1 MASRA
6 RLGLPLSVVV
16 AALLGSPVAQA
27 QTVTAT
33 AQPYPERFENGVD
46 LGQSTRPINLNPFGV
61 NYEDCIGNMVLQFNL
76 ALNGFTG
83 AQNMQ
88 IWATANGDCTATTSR
103 AIGSTAPT
111 CWQLEGALTIPVIG
125 ILTTRSFNVRVQ
137 DLVGPQNAPP
147 NPPVVVNEG
156 ASACSAQTT
165 FAAVPIT
172 VWFLPL
178 DLQGNSI
185 GTPFSQTISADLV
198 GPPPPI
204 GVSETV
210 GDTLFNVI
218 WTPNTDADTTGYDIF
233 MDAPASTDSGAPV
246 SDASA
251 STLILYCPDASTSTT
266 ASSGTVDTSGSTSS
280 AGSSGTVDTSGA
292 SGTSTGS
299 SGTVD
304 TSGATSGTST
314 GSSGTVAFTP
324 SLDAGCFY
332 VNMGPSSASGTVSN
346 LGMCTSTV
354 LSSAIAVDGG
364 ASVENEAGVVSSGG
378 GISTIPCQ
386 YVIGVGPNCY
396 SAGGQTVTGESTTQY
411 TIKGLTNGTTYDVVV
426 AAVDGSGNVGPPS
439 SCVSDYPAPVNDFWD
454 QYRAA
459 GGQAGGGFCAL
470 EAVGLPV
477 GSAGLVGGL
486 AATLLAILR
495 HRRRGK
501 R

>member
-1 MASRA
+1 MASRT
-6 RLGLPLSVVV
+6 RLSLSLSVAL
-16 AALLGSPVAQA
+16 AALLGSRVVQA
-27 QTVTAT
+27 QTVAAT
-33 AQPYPERFENGVD
+33 GQPYPERFENGVD

-61 NYEDCIGNMVLQFNL
+61 NYQDCIGDMVLQFNL

-88 IWATANGDCTATTSR
+88 IWATANGDCTALTTR
-103 AIGSTAPT
+103 AIGSSAPT

-185 GTPFSQTISADLV
+185 GTPFSQTISTDLV
-198 GPPPPI
+198 GPPPPT

-210 GDTLFNVI
+210 GDTLFNAM
-218 WTPNTDADTTGYDIF
+218 WMPNVDADTTGYDIF
-233 MDAPASTDSGAPV
+233 IDAPGSTDSGTTLV
-246 SDASA
+246 DGTA
-251 STLILYCPDASTSTT
+251 STQVLYCPDASTSTV
-266 ASSGTVDTSGSTSS
+266 ASSGTVETTG
-280 AGSSGTVDTSGA
+280 ASSGTVETTGA
-292 SGTSTGS
+292 S
-299 SGTVD
+299 SGTVE
-304 TSGATSGTST
+304 TTGA
-314 GSSGTVAFTP
+314 SSGTVAFTP

-332 VNMGPSSASGTVSN
+332 VNVGPSSASGTVSN
-346 LGMCTSTV
+346 LGACTSTV
-354 LSSAIAVDGG
+354 LSSAIAVDSG
-364 ASVENEAGVVSSGG
+364 ATVENEAGVVSSGG

-386 YVIGVGPNCY
+386 YVVGVGPNCY
-396 SAGGQTVTGESTTQY
+396 SAGGQTVTGEATTQY

-486 AATLLAILR
+486 AATLLAALR

>member
-6 RLGLPLSVVV
+6 RLALTFSVALV
-16 AALLGSPVAQA
+16 ALLGSRVARA
-27 QTVTAT
+27 QTVAAT
-33 AQPYPERFENGVD
+33 GQPYPERYENGVD

-61 NYEDCIGNMVLQFNL
+61 NYQDCIGNMVLQFNL
-76 ALNGFTG
+76 SLDGFTG
-83 AQNMQ
+83 SQNMQ
-88 IWATANGDCTATTSR
+88 IWATATGDCTATTAR
-103 AIGSTAPT
+103 GIGASAAT

-137 DLVGPQNAPP
+137 DLVGPQNSPP
-147 NPPVVVNEG
+147 WPPVVVNEG
-156 ASACSAQTT
+156 ASACAVQTT

-198 GPPPPI
+198 GPPPPTA
-204 GVSETV
+204 VSETV
-210 GDTLFNVI
+210 GDTLFNAM
-218 WTPNTDADTTGYDIF
+218 WTANVDADTTGYDIF
-233 MDAPASTDSGAPV
+233 IDAPGSTDSGTTLV
-246 SDASA
+246 DGTA
-251 STLILYCPDASTSTT
+251 STLILYCPDASTGTT
-266 ASSGTVDTSGSTSS
+266 A
-280 AGSSGTVDTSGA
+280 
-292 SGTSTGS
+292 S

-304 TSGATSGTST
+304 TSGATSGTASGSGATSGTVDTSGVTSGTIT
-314 GSSGTVAFTP
+314 GSSGTLAFTP

-346 LGMCTSTV
+346 LGTCTSSV
-354 LSSAIAVDGG
+354 LSSAISVDGG
-364 ASVENEAGVVSSGG
+364 DGVVNEAGVVSTGG

-386 YVIGVGPNCY
+386 YVVGVGPNCY
-396 SAGGQTVTGESTTQY
+396 SAGGETVTGEATTQY
-411 TIKGLTNGTTYDVVV
+411 TIRGLTNGTTYDVVV

-454 QYRAA
+454 QYRTA

-486 AATLLAILR
+486 AAALLATLR

>member
-6 RLGLPLSVVV
+6 RLILCLSVAL
-16 AALLGSPVAQA
+16 AALLGSRVAQA

-83 AQNMQ
+83 QQNMQ
-88 IWATANGDCTATTSR
+88 IWATANGDCTATTARGIDAS
-103 AIGSTAPT
+103 AAT
-111 CWQLEGALTIPVIG
+111 CWQLEGALTVPVIG

-137 DLVGPQNAPP
+137 DLVGPQNAAPY
-147 NPPVVVNEG
+147 PPVVVNEG
-156 ASACSAQTT
+156 VSACSAQTT

-178 DLQGNSI
+178 DLEGNSI

-198 GPPPPI
+198 GPPPPS
-204 GVSETV
+204 GVGETV
-210 GDTLFNVI
+210 GDTLFNVT
-218 WTPNTDADTTGYDIF
+218 WTPNVDADTTGYDIF
-233 MDAPASTDSGAPV
+233 VDAPGSTDAGTTAL
-246 SDASA
+246 DGTA
-251 STLILYCPDASTSTT
+251 STLILYCPDASTSSV
-266 ASSGTVDTSGSTSS
+266 ASSGTVETTG
-280 AGSSGTVDTSGA
+280 ASSGTVETTGA
-292 SGTSTGS
+292 S
-299 SGTVD
+299 SGTVE
-304 TSGATSGTST
+304 TTGASSGTVT
-314 GSSGTVAFTP
+314 ASSGTVAFTP
-324 SLDAGCFY
+324 SVDAGCFY
-332 VNMGPSSASGTVSN
+332 INMGPSSASGTVSN
-346 LGMCTSTV
+346 LGTCTSSV
-354 LSSAIAVDGG
+354 LSSAISVDGG
-364 ASVENEAGVVSSGG
+364 TSVENEAGVVSSGG

-386 YVIGVGPNCY
+386 YVVGVGANCY
-396 SAGGQTVTGESTTQY
+396 SAGGQTVTGEATTQY

-486 AATLLAILR
+486 ATALLATLR